1 MKRKVIWLAI
11 IVVLLSVIF
20 WLVPFH
26 HALPLPT
33 VTVSRGNIGEQV
45 VAVGQLEPIEVSKV
59 KSSEGGQVGKILVK
73 EGDYVQE
80 GEKLLTIIPATTPDR
95 YVDATATVSQTKSD
109 LVIAQQAFN
118 RDKRLIGKHFIP
130 QVQYDEDQQRYEH
143 ALSVY
148 QQAKEQLA
156 LLENGKTMAGGKILD
171 SAVYSPTR
179 GYILQQNIYEG
190 DSVTA
195 STDYQTGTVLFVI
208 AEINPLIF
216 IGEVSQL
223 DANRVKLG
231 MNADVQVAAF
241 PDQVIHG
248 TVSNVALMDINET
261 NNGLGQANDTGNIFD
276 MPDVYTH
283 GFKIE
288 ISHLNFPKNVELR
301 AGYQST
307 ATIVTREKKNVL
319 MLPERVVHFDENN
332 QAYVWLP
339 DAHHIPVKKNISV
352 GLSDNIN
359 LEVTQGLTLGQSVVD
374 Q

>member
-1 MKRKVIWLAI
+1 MKRKLIWLVI
-11 IVVLLSVIF
+11 IIILLGVIF
-20 WLVPFH
+20 WLIPFH
-26 HALPLPT
+26 HAPLLQT
-33 VTVSRGNIGEQV
+33 VTVTRGDISEQV
-45 VAVGQLEPIEVSKV
+45 VAVGQLEPVEVSKV

-73 EGDYVQE
+73 EGDYVKE
-80 GEKLLTIIPATTPDR
+80 GEKLLTIVPATTPDR
-95 YVDATATVSQTKSD
+95 YVDATAIVAQAKSD
-109 LVIAQQAFN
+109 LTIAQEAFD
-118 RDKRLIGKHFIP
+118 RDKKLIGKNFIP
-130 QVQYDEDQQRYEH
+130 QAQYDEDQQRYDH

-156 LLENGKTMAGGKILD
+156 LLESGKTIAGGKILD
-171 SAVYSPTR
+171 SAVYSPTS
-179 GYILQQNIYEG
+179 GYVLQENIFEG

-248 TVSNVALMDINET
+248 KVSNVALMDINET

-283 GFKIE
+283 GFKID
-288 ISHLNFPKNVELR
+288 ISDLSFPKNVELR

-319 MLPERVVHFDENN
+319 ILPERVVHFNENN
-332 QAYVWLP
+332 QAYVWVP
-339 DAHHIPVKKNISV
+339 NAHQVPIKQNISV

-359 LEVTQGLTLGQSVVD
+359 LEVTQGLIFGQVVVD